1 MTDKPADNWLKSRNL
16 PRLAFATALSPPVAG
31 ALLALILGLTVF
43 QSQIFLI
50 EDPQQDSVYVRAGVL
65 EVLAN
70 MFTILTSGFLIGGL
84 IGWPVM
90 LVIGLPAHAL
100 LLRRTSA
107 KVWWYVLAGCV
118 AGVIAGALRFVSSRG
133 AATMNDAVQL
143 AALGAVTGT
152 LAALVF
158 WFVRRPDSDAAEYK
172 S

>member
-1 MTDKPADNWLKSRNL
+1 MNVATDNWLKSRNL

-31 ALLALILGLTVF
+31 AVLALILGLTVF
-43 QSQIFLI
+43 QSQVFFI
-50 EDPQQDSVYVRAGVL
+50 EDPQQDSVYVRASIL
-65 EVLAN
+65 EVFAN

-90 LVIGLPAHAL
+90 LAIGLPSHAL

-107 KVWWYVLAGCV
+107 KVWWYVLAGCI

-133 AATMNDAVQL
+133 ATTMNDALQL
-143 AALGAVTGT
+143 AAIGAVTGT

-158 WFVRRPDSDAAEYK
+158 WFVRRPDTDAAEYK